1 MKIILI
7 ILASAITT
15 AQAAR
20 LGLLRVDPYGPTKGK
35 LSSAEFGYTR
45 TLQEED
51 AF

>member
-1 MKIILI
+1 MKITLVL
-7 ILASAITT
+7 LASALTT

-20 LGLLRVDPYGPTKGK
+20 LGLLRVDPYGPKIGK
-35 LSSAEFGYTR
+35 LASADFGYTR